1 MISSLEVKAKEP
13 LKVFI
18 VVMETEG
25 RLRKNQEKK
34 DDREANQTKIKSK

>member
-13 LKVFI
+13 LKVFR

-34 DDREANQTKIKSK
+34 MIEKPIKQR